1 MLLKNA
7 VQVDRVKAFTWDI
20 FPGAEFELCYQG
32 RKAQSKN
39 LREGYVTKITEE
51 GKTYQEFDGERFS
64 KHFVQSAIKGW
75 KGLKLHHL
83 KDWMLVDET
92 QDLNADVEFCEENAL
107 FLYENFKPFED
118 WVSTVVHSLT
128 QFRNEP
134 VGEVERESKEVSNL
148 EG

>member
-1 MLLKNA
+1 MLLKNT
-7 VQVDRVKAFTWDI
+7 VQVERIKAFTWGI
-20 FPGAEFELCYQG
+20 FPGVEFELCYQG

-39 LREGYVTKITEE
+39 IREGYVTKVDED
-51 GKTYQEFDGERFS
+51 GKTYQEFDGEKFS
-64 KHFVQSAIKGW
+64 ANFVKQTIRGW
-75 KGLKLHHL
+75 KGLTLRHL

-92 QDLNADVEFCEENAL
+92 QDLDTQVEYCEENAL

-118 WVSTVVHSLT
+118 WVATVVHSID

-134 VGEVERESKEVSNL
+134 TGEVEGESQKVPNI